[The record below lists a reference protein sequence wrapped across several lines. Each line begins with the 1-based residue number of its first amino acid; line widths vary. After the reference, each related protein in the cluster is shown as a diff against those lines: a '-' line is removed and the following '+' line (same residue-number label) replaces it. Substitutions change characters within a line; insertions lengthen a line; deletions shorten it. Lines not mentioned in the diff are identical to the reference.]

1 MTVVGLYGNAG
12 LTAMLDVEKEEE
24 IEFNV
29 AQIRL
34 HRMKESL
41 AKEVKQ
47 TLMATKLRLTMKN
60 VWLKM
65 NMGKRDIV
73 QVSKMIS

>member
-1 MTVVGLYGNAG
+1 MVVGLYGNAG
-12 LTAMLDVEKEEE
+12 LTAMLDAAKEEG
-24 IEFNV
+24 IESNV

>member
-1 MTVVGLYGNAG
+1 MVVGLYGNAG
-12 LTAMLDVEKEEE
+12 LTAMLDVAKEEG
-24 IEFNV
+24 IESNV

>member
-1 MTVVGLYGNAG
+1 MVVGLYGNVG
-12 LTAMLDVEKEEE
+12 LTAMLDVAKEEG
-24 IEFNV
+24 IEYNV

-60 VWLKM
+60 AWLKM
-65 NMGKRDIV
+65 NMDKRDIV
-73 QVSKMIS
+73 QVSKLIS